1 MLKYNVYTFREITEH
16 TWKTSRMFRAGEKK
30 SPVLS
35 VCCTFPGFRDVLR
48 FSCVANSSKYP
59 LANHSWNYQTCI
71 SNTKN
76 SGGNHCNWGLGMA
89 QKKKKSVLENTLLL
103 QSSARTAGIRE
114 SCDQCYS
121 DMQLDNSSSF
131 GLIKENY
138 MKQHRFHRQLYPTQ
152 KL

>member
-30 SPVLS
+30 SPALS

-76 SGGNHCNWGLGMA
+76 SGGNHCN
-89 QKKKKSVLENTLLL
+89 
-103 QSSARTAGIRE
+103 
-114 SCDQCYS
+114 
-121 DMQLDNSSSF
+121 
-131 GLIKENY
+131 
-138 MKQHRFHRQLYPTQ
+138 
-152 KL
+152 